1 MHYRVMDMLQCPDC
15 HGELKWSITEKSEHH
30 IETGEAVCVE
40 CAAIY
45 PIREGI
51 GSFLTPD
58 LVRED
63 LWQQVESGLA
73 GYLRT
78 HPETENSLLGVP
90 LEDLAPADQFFRS
103 LILSERGDIPGAK
116 AASKAARS
124 GLYTEEYLQC
134 SRRQT
139 DFALELVSRT
149 EGPIVDLASGQGF
162 LVEKMA
168 RGLSRQVVATDF
180 SPRVLRSN
188 RRRFIHEGLDHL
200 VSLLAFDARRT
211 PFRNGVVNTLTTY
224 HGLPNIMN
232 PGDLLGELR
241 RVVSG
246 SFIAIT
252 QFYSQDDTVNAKAI
266 EEFGLSSLIFRKPTL
281 DGFNKTGWDAGVAW
295 SAPARVS
302 PTPTGVVIQGAGIDG
317 LPVAD
322 TTLDLCVI
330 SAR

>member
-1 MHYRVMDMLQCPDC
+1 MHHRLIEMLQCPHC

-58 LVRED
+58 LARED
-63 LWQQVESGLA
+63 LWQQVESGLS

-78 HPETENSLLGVP
+78 HPETENKLLGVP
-90 LEDLAPADQFFRS
+90 LEELAPADQFFRS
-103 LILSERGDIPGAK
+103 MILSERGDIPGAK
-116 AASKAARS
+116 AASQAARS
-124 GLYTEEYLQC
+124 GMYTEEYLQC

-139 DFALELVSRT
+139 DFALELISRT

-168 RGLSRQVVATDF
+168 KGLRRQVVATDF

-188 RRRFIHEGLDHL
+188 RRRFVHEGLDHL

-211 PFRNGVVNTLTTY
+211 PFRNGAVNTLTTY

-266 EEFGLSSLIFRKPTL
+266 EEYGLSDLIFRKPAL
-281 DGFNKTGWDAGVAW
+281 EGFSRTGWDAQVAW

-302 PTPTGVVIQGAGIDG
+302 PTPVGVVIEGAGIDG

-322 TTLDLCVI
+322 TTLDFCVI
-330 SAR
+330 LAQ